1 MPNNTIGWGQA
12 AANNSNGFGA
22 AAQNNNIN
30 WGWIHSRSYG
40 HDETNLV
47 GAPPSFFDQFGTPA
61 AAYSLRDLSGSNPN
75 VIEVR
80 RSSDNA
86 VQDFTASEITNGS
99 LATWVGVG
107 NDGFI
112 RTWYNQTGTND
123 ATQTTASAQ
132 PLIVDAGS
140 LVLEN
145 GLPASDFDGVN
156 HYLINNSFGIDVT
169 TDHYV
174 FSVIKGDDTTALQFI
189 LASYIASA
197 NRYALGFQTCK
208 IGYQKRTSIFE
219 NVSATADTNQNL
231 ITTTPT
237 PEIYKNAILGTAGTH
252 SIFNGAVSPNTT
264 TIGVNTSVLAGGYF
278 NGKIQEIIVFDT
290 NKSADRTAIQTNIN
304 DYYSI
309 Y

>member
-47 GAPPSFFDQFGTPA
+47 GAEPPEPSFFDKFGTPA

-86 VQDFTASEITNGS
+86 VQDFTASEITDGS

-112 RTWYNQTGTND
+112 RTWYDQTGAND
-123 ATQTTASAQ
+123 ATQTTSSRQ
-132 PLIVDAGS
+132 PLIVNAG
-140 LVLEN
+140 LVILEN
-145 GLPASDFDGVN
+145 GLPAIDFDGVDDRLVTN
-156 HYLINNSFGIDVT
+156 AFSTSLVQPNTTFVVNSAPNNTNDNTLIDGLSGGKR
-169 TDHYV
+169 H
-174 FSVIKGDDTTALQFI
+174 L
-189 LASYIASA
+189 LIADA
-197 NRYALGFQTCK
+197 NRYTLNAG
-208 IGYQKRTSIFE
+208 IFASSGI
-219 NVSATADTNQNL
+219 NSDAQSL
-231 ITTTPT
+231 IYT
-237 PEIYKNAILGTAGTH
+237 LW
-252 SIFNGAVSPNTT
+252 NGALTKFATNGGSESLINVGVESLGGL
-264 TIGVNTSVLAGGYF
+264 TIGTNFGSSNANDGT
-278 NGKIQEIIVFDT
+278 IQEIVLYNEDKT
-290 NKSADRTAIQTNIN
+290 TERSSVETNIN